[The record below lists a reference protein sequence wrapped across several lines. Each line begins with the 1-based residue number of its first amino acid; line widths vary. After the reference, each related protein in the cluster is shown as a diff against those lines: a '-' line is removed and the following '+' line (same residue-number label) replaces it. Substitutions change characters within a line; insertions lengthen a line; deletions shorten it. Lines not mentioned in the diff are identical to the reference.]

1 MVSRRAST
9 PGAAARMDARRFLL
23 SILKYTMAERNSGR
37 YILRMQT
44 TNVNSA
50 SVAVFGDH
58 KEAENAIKA
67 LQQGGFDFHKLSIV
81 GADYHSDEDVVGYY
95 NNGDRM
101 LAWGRNG
108 AFWGGIWGLFVGAA
122 FFVVPGIGPLLVAG
136 PLVAAIVGALEGAA
150 VVGTISAA
158 GAGLI
163 GLGIPKDSVIQ
174 YDTALKAGKYLVVA
188 HGSNADAERARDIL
202 AHAGIGMP
210 TLHANN

>member
-1 MVSRRAST
+1 
-9 PGAAARMDARRFLL
+9 
-23 SILKYTMAERNSGR
+23 
-37 YILRMQT
+37 
-44 TNVNSA
+44 
-50 SVAVFGDH
+50 
-58 KEAENAIKA
+58 
-67 LQQGGFDFHKLSIV
+67 
-81 GADYHSDEDVVGYY
+81 
-95 NNGDRM
+95 
-101 LAWGRNG
+101 
-108 AFWGGIWGLFVGAA
+108 LFVGAA